1 MRILVYPHTMEIGGS
16 QLNAIQ
22 LAGAIR
28 DRGHEVIVLSEP
40 GPLVEYVRALGLE
53 HLEISIDRR
62 RPSPRVLGLLAQIVR
77 ERHVDVVHGHEWP
90 PIVEAFFGA
99 GLMFGTPVVG
109 SVMGMFVRSFV
120 PRTVPLMVGTEGI
133 REAAIAAG
141 HRRVTLLEPPVDVET
156 DDPHNPSVNG
166 REFRTMLGVDPEDV
180 LVVIICRLV
189 LELKLEG
196 LLSACDA
203 VGQLARNGYRV
214 RLVIV
219 GDGPE
224 YEAVVERAAKA
235 NAAAGYQ
242 AVRLTGEMSDP
253 RPAYAASDVVIG
265 QGGSALRG
273 MAFGKPLVVVGEDG
287 YSELLTPMSAPIFL
301 RQGWYGLG
309 RGSLGS
315 GAVALRDALEGL
327 VKSLELRRQLGAF
340 GRQLV
345 VDRFTLKH
353 AAEVQEME
361 YFTAVKDRIAM
372 GSRIL
377 DISHSALGI
386 LDFKLRRKYQR
397 WRDRQNKKSSEAPD
411 SMPQIQ
417 QFSSMRWHIE

>member
-1 MRILVYPHTMEIGGS
+1 MRIVVYPHTMEIGGS

-28 DRGHEVIVLSEP
+28 DRGHDVIVLSEP
-40 GPLVEYVRALGLE
+40 GPLVECVRTLGLE
-53 HLEISIDRR
+53 HIEISIDRR
-62 RPSPRVLGLLAQIVR
+62 RPSLKVLGLLAQIVR

-109 SVMGMFVRSFV
+109 TVMGMFVRSFV
-120 PRTVPLMVGTEGI
+120 PRTIPLIVGTENI
-133 REAAIAAG
+133 REAAISAG
-141 HRRVTLLEPPVDVET
+141 HRRVALLEPPVDVGA
-156 DDPHNPSVNG
+156 DDPDDSSING
-166 REFRTMLGVDPEDV
+166 WEFRTKLGVGPEDV

-189 LELKLEG
+189 RELKLEG

-224 YEAVVERAAKA
+224 SQEVAERAAKA
-235 NAAAGYQ
+235 DAAAGCRVVSL
-242 AVRLTGEMSDP
+242 AGEMPDP
-253 RPAYAASDVVIG
+253 RPAYAASDVVVG

-287 YSELLTPMSAPIFL
+287 YSELLTPLSAPIFL
-301 RQGWYGLG
+301 RRGWYGLG

-315 GAVALRDALEGL
+315 GTVALRDALEGL
-327 VKSLELRRQLGAF
+327 VKSPELRRQLGAF

-353 AAEVQEME
+353 AAEVLEME
-361 YFTAVKDRIAM
+361 YFTAVNGRIAT

-397 WRDRQNKKSSEAPD
+397 RRDCRNKKSIEAPD
-411 SMPQIQ
+411 LMPPIQ
-417 QFSSMRWHIE
+417 QFS